1 MGKKT
6 AREETYFLALVVQ
19 SFSPFEMEL
28 QIFEDA
34 ATRQERATHAGED
47 LPTIQVAHA
56 PRVRHFVGLLDELTV
71 ELISK
76 GSQIMSCLEDALD
89 YRDRI

>member
-1 MGKKT
+1 MS
-6 AREETYFLALVVQ
+6 EETSFHALVVQ

-34 ATRQERATHAGED
+34 ATWQKRATHAGEY
-47 LPTIQVAHA
+47 LPTIEVAHA
-56 PRVRHFVGLLDELTV
+56 PRVRHFIGLLDELTV

-76 GSQIMSCLEDALD
+76 RS
-89 YRDRI
+89 

>member
-1 MGKKT
+1 MS
-6 AREETYFLALVVQ
+6 EETSVLALIVQ

-28 QIFEDA
+28 KIFEDA
-34 ATRQERATHAGED
+34 ATRQKCATHAGEY

-56 PRVRHFVGLLDELTV
+56 PGVRHFIGLLDELTV

-76 GSQIMSCLEDALD
+76 RS
-89 YRDRI
+89 